1 MKRAILSPHLVHLHI
16 CTFSPHLS
24 HAPSMASAVQ
34 VQLVVTA
41 ILCLSRRCFASDTI
55 SASSAVS
62 GGRTVVSKGGSFEL
76 GFFRPPGASSNASS
90 SRSSGYY
97 VGIWYKKD
105 VSPCTPVWI
114 ANRAAPVADPASSRL
129 AIAADGN
136 LVLINE
142 ANALVWST
150 NVTSGAGASNGTVA
164 VILDTGN
171 LVLRRKDDDEFVLWQ
186 SMDHP
191 TDTWL
196 PGSRLGLNKVTGEAQ
211 VLTAWKNS
219 GDPAPGVFSL
229 GIDPAGTSQYFI
241 FWNRTVPYWASG
253 EWNGNIFAGIP
264 EMTSHYIYNFEF
276 VSDANASYFTY
287 SLQDPAIIS
296 RLVVSVSGQITQLT
310 WVPSADEWILIWSEP
325 HRLCDV
331 HAVCGAFAVCDEK
344 SEPFCSCLSG
354 FRAAS
359 PGDWDLG
366 DHTKGCRRN
375 TPLQCGSTST
385 SAATGDKDDDDFL
398 LIPGVSPP
406 KNPSFVRAS
415 SDRHCRSACL
425 IDCNCN
431 AYSYGDG
438 CALWHG
444 DLVNLQRQT
453 DEAAGARNLYLRLS
467 AMDMASKST
476 KKTIALACAGAS
488 AALILA
494 LFAMAFVLV
503 RMLRKR
509 RSMRFTQELE
519 RGNLVAFRYSD
530 VRRATK
536 NFSEKLGGGSFGSV
550 YKGKLPGGGGSAV
563 AVKKLEGLRSDMGDK
578 QFRNE
583 VRTIGTI
590 HHVNLVRLRGFC
602 SCSGGERLLVY
613 DYMPNGSLDK
623 ALFGKSSSSATGAVL
638 SWGARYQIA
647 LGAARGLLYLH
658 QGCRDCII
666 HCDIKPENILLDDAL
681 VAKVADFGLAKLVGR
696 DFSRVLTTV
705 RGTIGYLAPE
715 WISGLPITAK
725 ADVYSFGMLLLEI
738 VSGRRNARCSAAGG
752 AYSEYFPLVA
762 ARKVREGEVVGLLD
776 ERLDS
781 GEADLQELDRAC
793 RVACWCVQDEEANR
807 PTMEQVVQALEG
819 VITVDVPPVP
829 VSLKVFTDDAS
840 YSYFSDECS
849 QLKSS
854 S

>member
-1 MKRAILSPHLVHLHI
+1 
-16 CTFSPHLS
+16 
-24 HAPSMASAVQ
+24 MASAVQ
-34 VQLVVTA
+34 VQLLVTA
-41 ILCLSRRCFASDTI
+41 VLCISPRCFASDTI
-55 SASSAVS
+55 SATSPVS
-62 GGRTVVSKGGSFEL
+62 GSRTVVSKGGSFEV
-76 GFFRPPGASSNASS
+76 GFFRPPVANSNATSSSSS
-90 SRSSGYY
+90 SRSSNYY
-97 VGIWYKKD
+97 VGIWYKKA

-114 ANRAAPVADPASSRL
+114 ANRAAPVADPASSRFVV
-129 AIAADGN
+129 AADGN

-150 NVTSGAGASNGTVA
+150 NVSSGAGGANGTVA

-171 LVLRRKDDDEFVLWQ
+171 LVLRRKVDGDDEVVLWQ

-191 TDTWL
+191 ADTWL
-196 PGSRLGLNKVTGEAQ
+196 PGGRLGLNKVTGEAQ

-241 FWNRTVPYWASG
+241 LWNRTVPYWASG
-253 EWNGNIFAGIP
+253 EWNGDIFAGIP

-310 WVPSADEWILIWSEP
+310 WVPSADEWILLWTEP

-344 SEPFCSCLSG
+344 SQPFCSCLSG
-354 FRAAS
+354 FRAAA
-359 PGDWDLG
+359 PDEWDLG
-366 DHTKGCRRN
+366 DHTKGCHRN
-375 TPLQCGSTST
+375 TPLRCASTSTNT
-385 SAATGDKDDDDFL
+385 SAATGDEDDDDDDFL
-398 LIPGVSPP
+398 LIAGVSPP
-406 KNPSFVRAS
+406 KNPSRVKAS
-415 SDRHCRSACL
+415 SDPDCRSACL
-425 IDCNCN
+425 MDCSCN

-444 DLVNLQRQT
+444 DLLNLQRRT
-453 DEAAGARNLYLRLS
+453 DEAAGSGNLYVRLS
-467 AMDMASKST
+467 AMDVASKSS
-476 KKTIALACAGAS
+476 KKTVALACASSA

-494 LFAMAFVLV
+494 LSTMAVVLLW
-503 RMLRKR
+503 MSRKR
-509 RSMRFTQELE
+509 QSLRFTQALE
-519 RGNLVAFRYSD
+519 RGNLVAFRFSD
-530 VRRATK
+530 VRTATK

-550 YKGKLPGGGGSAV
+550 YKGKLPGGVSI
-563 AVKKLEGLRSDMGDK
+563 AVKKLEGLASDMGDK

-602 SCSGGERLLVY
+602 SGRGGERLLVY
-613 DYMPNGSLDK
+613 DYMPHGSLDR
-623 ALFGKSSSSATGAVL
+623 ALFGGKSPGAAVL
-638 SWGARYQIA
+638 SWGERYQIA

-658 QGCRDCII
+658 QGCRDRII
-666 HCDIKPENILLDDAL
+666 HCDIKPENILLDEAL

-715 WISGLPITAK
+715 WISGVPITAK
-725 ADVYSFGMLLLEI
+725 ADVYSFGMVLLEI
-738 VSGRRNARCSAAGG
+738 VSGRRNARWSGPC
-752 AYSEYFPLVA
+752 SEYFPLAA
-762 ARKVREGEVVGLLD
+762 ARSVREGEVAGLLD
-776 ERLDS
+776 ERLD
-781 GEADLQELDRAC
+781 GEADLRELDRAC

-807 PTMEQVVQALEG
+807 PAMEQVVQALEG
-819 VITVDVPPVP
+819 VISFDVPPVP
-829 VSLKVFTDDAS
+829 VSLKVFADGAS
-840 YSYFSDECS
+840 LSSFSDECS
-849 QLKSS
+849 GAQLKSS

>member
-1 MKRAILSPHLVHLHI
+1 
-16 CTFSPHLS
+16 
-24 HAPSMASAVQ
+24 MASTVQ
-34 VQLVVTA
+34 VQLLVTA
-41 ILCLSRRCFASDTI
+41 ILCVSRRCLASSDTI

-62 GGRTVVSKGGSFEL
+62 GGRTVVSRGGSFEV
-76 GFFRPPGASSNASS
+76 GFFRINASS
-90 SRSSGYY
+90 SRNGSCYY
-97 VGIWYKKD
+97 VGIWYKKA

-114 ANRAAPVADPASSRL
+114 ANRAAPVADRATSRL

-142 ANALVWST
+142 ADELVWST
-150 NVTSGAGASNGTVA
+150 NVQLLVTAILCVSRRCLASSDTISASSAVSGG
-164 VILDTGN
+164 
-171 LVLRRKDDDEFVLWQ
+171 
-186 SMDHP
+186 
-191 TDTWL
+191 
-196 PGSRLGLNKVTGEAQ
+196 
-211 VLTAWKNS
+211 
-219 GDPAPGVFSL
+219 
-229 GIDPAGTSQYFI
+229 
-241 FWNRTVPYWASG
+241 RTV
-253 EWNGNIFAGIP
+253 
-264 EMTSHYIYNFEF
+264 
-276 VSDANASYFTY
+276 VSRGGSF
-287 SLQDPAIIS
+287 
-296 RLVVSVSGQITQLT
+296 
-310 WVPSADEWILIWSEP
+310 EP

-344 SEPFCSCLSG
+344 SEPLCSCLAG

-375 TPLQCGSTST
+375 TQLQCASTST
-385 SAATGDKDDDDFL
+385 AAVTGDKDDDDFL

-415 SDRHCRSACL
+415 GDRDCRSACL
-425 IDCNCN
+425 MDCSCN
-431 AYSYGDG
+431 AYTYGDR
-438 CALWHG
+438 CAMWHG
-444 DLVNLQRQT
+444 DLLNLQRQT
-453 DEAAGARNLYLRLS
+453 DEDAGAGNLYLRLS
-467 AMDMASKST
+467 AMDVPSKSS
-476 KKTIALACAGAS
+476 KKTIALACAGAA
-488 AALILA
+488 AALVVA

-503 RMLRKR
+503 RMVRRR
-509 RSMRFTQELE
+509 RSMRFAQALE

-550 YKGKLPGGGGSAV
+550 YKGKLPGAGGADAAV

-602 SCSGGERLLVY
+602 SGRGGERLLVY

-623 ALFGKSSSSATGAVL
+623 ALFGKSAAAAAVL
-638 SWGARYQIA
+638 SWGA
-647 LGAARGLLYLH
+647 
-658 QGCRDCII
+658 
-666 HCDIKPENILLDDAL
+666 
-681 VAKVADFGLAKLVGR
+681 R

-715 WISGLPITAK
+715 WISGVPVTAK
-725 ADVYSFGMLLLEI
+725 ADVYSFGMVLLEI
-738 VSGRRNARCSAAGG
+738 VSGRRNARCSPESGAGG
-752 AYSEYFPLVA
+752 ARSEYFPLVA
-762 ARKVREGEVVGLLD
+762 ARKVLDGEVAGLLD
-776 ERLDS
+776 ERLD
-781 GEADLQELDRAC
+781 GEADMVELDRAC

-819 VITVDVPPVP
+819 VIAVDVPPVP
-829 VSLKVFTDDAS
+829 VSLKVFADDAS